1 MKPPSVFRT
10 VFPVMSAWCLAV
22 CALTCSGPPEVPVT
36 TAPSARID
44 AVFADYDRDDSP
56 GCALAIIR
64 DGAIVYER
72 GYGMAD
78 LEHNVPITPE
88 TVFYIGS
95 ESKQFAAMC
104 MLLLDEYGRLS
115 LDDDVRKYIP
125 ELPYYGRTMTIRH
138 LIHHTSGLRDYFTLW
153 ALSGIDYANYNSEEE
168 TLALI
173 TRQKGLNFMPG
184 EERLYSN
191 SGYLLLSVIVRRV
204 TGLSLREFADERIF
218 RPLGMAQSRFLN
230 DPGTIIP
237 GRAYGHMKR
246 AGDGGWDLIPFRFA
260 LTGSG
265 GLYTTVRDL
274 ALWDANFY
282 DNRLGGGQALID
294 RMLTPGTLHNGD
306 TLTYAYAL
314 TVGEYRGLRTVRHGG
329 ALGGYRSH
337 ILRFPDER
345 FTVIALFNL
354 GNVNPGDYAEKV
366 ADICLED
373 RLAPLSAETAPP
385 FAATSAKIISVPVP
399 RPSEYAGEFISGE
412 LMVRYRIVSGEEG
425 LFVRIRDTATHP
437 MKPLDRD
444 VFDAGVATM
453 RFTRD
458 SRGVVNGFSVDAGR
472 VVGLAFEK
480 I

>member
-1 MKPPSVFRT
+1 MKPSSVFRP
-10 VFPVMSAWCLAV
+10 VFPILPVLCAV
-22 CALTCSGPPEVPVT
+22 LCAITCAGPPESPVT
-36 TAPSARID
+36 KVPAERID
-44 AVFADYDRDDSP
+44 AVFAEYDRSDSP
-56 GCALAIIR
+56 GCALAVIR

-78 LEHNVPITPE
+78 LEHNIPITPE

-104 MLLLDEYGRLS
+104 MLLLEEYGRLS

-125 ELPYYGRTMTIRH
+125 ELPYYGRAMTIRH
-138 LIHHTSGLRDYFTLW
+138 LILHTSGLRDYFTLW
-153 ALSGIDYANYNSEEE
+153 ALSGIDYANFNSEEE

-173 TRQKGLNFMPG
+173 TRQKGLNFLPG
-184 EERLYSN
+184 EDRLYSN
-191 SGYLLLSVIVRRV
+191 SGYLLLSVIVKRV

-218 RPLGMAQSRFLN
+218 RPLGMTQSRFLD

-246 AGDGGWDLIPFRFA
+246 AGDGGWDMLPFRFA

-274 ALWDANFY
+274 AKWDANFY

-294 RMLTPGTLHNGD
+294 RMLTPGALDNGER
-306 TLTYAYAL
+306 LTYACAL
-314 TVGEYRGLRTVRHGG
+314 TVGEYRGLGTVRHGG

-366 ADICLED
+366 ADICIED

-385 FAATSAKIISVPVP
+385 FEATSAKVISVPVP
-399 RPSEYAGEFISGE
+399 RPSEYAGVFASEE

-437 MKPLDRD
+437 MMPMERD
-444 VFDAGVATM
+444 VFNAGVAIM

-458 SRGVVNGFSVDAGR
+458 SRGVVNGFRLDAGR

-480 I
+480 M